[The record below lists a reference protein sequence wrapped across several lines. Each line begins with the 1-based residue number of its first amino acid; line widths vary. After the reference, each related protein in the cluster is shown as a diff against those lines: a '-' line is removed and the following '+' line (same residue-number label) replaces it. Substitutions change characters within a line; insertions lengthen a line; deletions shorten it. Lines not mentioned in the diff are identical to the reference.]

1 VNDFNLNVAAS
12 QIQETMVN
20 TTLSAQRVIHIR
32 RLRVHASIGVLK
44 HEHES
49 LQPIIFDIELTQ
61 GDAHFN
67 PNAVLIDRVLDY
79 RLVREI
85 VKAESTREHV
95 LLVEAL
101 VDRIARKLMEFSLVS
116 VAKVA
121 AFKTQ
126 AFDDCDEVG
135 VEVTLTKSEW
145 LP

>member
-1 VNDFNLNVAAS
+1 MNDS
-12 QIQETMVN
+12 IK
-20 TTLSAQRVIHIR
+20 TLSLTAQRVIHVR
-32 RLRVHASIGVLK
+32 RLRVHASVGVLK
-44 HEHES
+44 HEHEA

-61 GDAHFN
+61 SDAHFN

-79 RLVREI
+79 RQVRDI
-85 VKAESTREHV
+85 VKSESTREHV

-101 VDRIARKLMEFSLVS
+101 VDRIAHKLMEFSLVR

-135 VEVTLTKSEW
+135 VEITLTKNDPLS
-145 LP
+145 

>member
-1 VNDFNLNVAAS
+1 MKGLSTNAERHDVDQVAY
-12 QIQETMVN
+12 V
-20 TTLSAQRVIHIR
+20 AQRVIHVR
-32 RLRVHASIGVLK
+32 RLRVHASVGVLK
-44 HEHES
+44 HEYEA

-67 PNAVLIDRVLDY
+67 PHAVHIDRVLDY
-79 RLVREI
+79 RQVREI

-101 VDRIARKLMEFSLVS
+101 VDRIAHKLMEFSLVR

-135 VEVTLTKSEW
+135 VEVTLTKNTP